1 MPIREK
7 TLTVLLVLSLVAN
20 TFLLAAILTPA
31 DGSSPALSK
40 PGEAEVLPTATLAPL
55 LSMEA
60 TGNRSVA
67 SMQVPVILRRIEID
81 QNCPLCR
88 DEVIEE
94 ATMVNVSVEVVPGR
108 GRVLVQTTPLTGIV
122 FQDAANHAVAAV
134 ANRSR
139 MDLTENDI
147 IFSIQDPGEISEID
161 GPSAGAL
168 MAALL
173 LAVLEDFS
181 LNESVTV
188 TGTLDED
195 GRVGPVG
202 GVFEKAGAAAASGKA
217 LLLLSTENNWMTDYQ
232 EDVRWFGGL
241 RLARQ
246 RPVVKDTKEYIEE
259 NLDIQVKY
267 VTTLDDLLADIRMA
281 SGEQES
287 RSPTKLKSIYPPE
300 SHVSG

>member
-1 MPIREK
+1 
-7 TLTVLLVLSLVAN
+7 
-20 TFLLAAILTPA
+20 
-31 DGSSPALSK
+31 
-40 PGEAEVLPTATLAPL
+40 
-55 LSMEA
+55 MEA
-60 TGNRSVA
+60 IGNRGVA
-67 SMQVPVILRRIEID
+67 SMQVPVILRRIEIN

-88 DEVIEE
+88 DGVIEE
-94 ATMVNVSVEVVPGR
+94 ATMVNVSVEVIPGR

-122 FQDAANHAVAAV
+122 FQDAANHAVAAA
-134 ANRSR
+134 ANRSQ

-173 LAVLEDFS
+173 LAVLEDFP

-188 TGTLDED
+188 TGTIDAE
-195 GRVGPVG
+195 GHVGPVG
-202 GVFEKAGAAAASGKA
+202 GILEKAGAAAASGKV
-217 LLLLSTENNWMTDYQ
+217 LLLLSIENNRMTDNQ

-241 RLARQ
+241 RLVRQ

-259 NLDIQVKY
+259 NLGIQVKY
-267 VTTLDDLLADIRMA
+267 VATLDDLLADIRIA
-281 SGEQES
+281 PKELES
-287 RSPTKLKSIYPPE
+287 RSPMKLKSIYPPE